1 MPKNDSKVLRSKSPL
16 QDTFQRTIDYLRLS
30 ITDRCNLRCIYCMP
44 LKKRKHKEHLAYED
58 LLKIVKAAVRLGVR
72 KIRITG
78 GEPLTREG
86 IVSFIEKLS
95 AIDGLEDISLTT
107 NGILLDKLAE
117 PLFHAGL
124 SRVNVSLDSLRTDRY
139 SEITR
144 GGSLSRVLA
153 GIEKA
158 EQAGLNPIKL
168 NNVPVRGVNE
178 DEIETF
184 ARLTLHTPFHV
195 RFIEFMP
202 IGSDLW
208 SPLKYVPLY
217 EIRETVEKTAPLAPV
232 KLRRNGPARY
242 YTLPNAS
249 GVIGFISALTHH
261 FCDDC
266 NRLRITCDGRIR
278 PCLFSDTEID
288 LKPALKS
295 KNPNLE
301 IESLLKLAVQI
312 KPKGH
317 TLSEKS
323 FSIPARPMSE
333 IGG

>member
-1 MPKNDSKVLRSKSPL
+1 
-16 QDTFQRTIDYLRLS
+16 
-30 ITDRCNLRCIYCMP
+30 MP
-44 LKKRKHKEHLAYED
+44 LTKRQHKEHLAYKD

-78 GEPLTREG
+78 GEPLAREG
-86 IVSFIEKLS
+86 IVGFIETLS

-107 NGILLDKLAE
+107 NGILLEKLAK
-117 PLFHAGL
+117 PLYHAGL
-124 SRVNVSLDSLRTDRY
+124 SRINVSLDSLRADRY
-139 SEITR
+139 RDITR
-144 GGSLSRVLA
+144 GGSLSQVLT

-184 ARLTLHTPFHV
+184 ARLTLHTSFHV

-208 SPLKYVPLY
+208 SPMKYVPLH
-217 EIRETVEKTAPLAPV
+217 EIRETVEKVAPLTPV

-242 YTLPNAS
+242 YKFPNAS

-266 NRLRITCDGRIR
+266 NRLRITCDGKIR

-288 LKPALKS
+288 LKPALTYQ
-295 KNPNLE
+295 NPDLE
-301 IESLLKLAVQI
+301 IENLLKLAVQI
-312 KPKGH
+312 KPEGH
-317 TLSEKS
+317 LLSEQTYS
-323 FSIPARPMSE
+323 FPARPMSE